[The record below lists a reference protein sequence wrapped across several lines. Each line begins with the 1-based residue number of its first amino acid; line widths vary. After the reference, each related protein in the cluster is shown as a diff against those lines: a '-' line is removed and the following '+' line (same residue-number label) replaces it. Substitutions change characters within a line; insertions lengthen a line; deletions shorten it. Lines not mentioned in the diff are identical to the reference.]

1 LNGFISLLS
10 IIFKLHMKEL
20 IITNK
25 ILNWYDIHKRTL
37 PWRKKTSLKK
47 KQYYTLVSEFML
59 QQTQVVTVI
68 PYFNRF
74 IKNIP
79 DLETL
84 ANFEN
89 RKLIKLWE
97 GLGYYSRV
105 RNLKKAAKIVIKDF
119 NKKLPENFLDLKSL
133 PGIGDYTASAILA
146 IAFNKPFIPL
156 DGNVERVLKRY
167 LYLKKENQIQ
177 KNNLI
182 ESKKIL
188 GTSIRSS
195 DYAQAL
201 MELGAIICK
210 PKKPLCQKCPI
221 SKNCKSLAK
230 QDFVL
235 KKIKKDSKDKYFLL
249 KIYKKNNKYLLV
261 KNRNFNFLK
270 NFNIFP
276 MEELIRPKN
285 FNQNLN
291 FKMSNMN
298 MNIKIKNNKVIKP
311 IPFSYWIDPKKLK
324 NHTLPTFTKKIF
336 TYLENHK

>member
-1 LNGFISLLS
+1 
-10 IIFKLHMKEL
+10 MKDQ

-25 ILNWYDIHKRTL
+25 ILNWYDINKRSL
-37 PWRKKTSLKK
+37 PWRKKTSSKK

-84 ANFEN
+84 ASFEN
-89 RKLIKLWE
+89 RKLIKFWE

-105 RNLKKAAKIVIKDF
+105 RNLKKAAQVIIKDF
-119 NKKLPENFLDLKSL
+119 NKKLPDNFLDLKSL
-133 PGIGDYTASAILA
+133 SGIGDYTASAILA
-146 IAFNKPFIPL
+146 IAFDKPFIPL
-156 DGNVERVLKRY
+156 DGNIERVLKRY

-177 KNNLI
+177 KDNLI
-182 ESKKIL
+182 KSKKVL
-188 GTSIRSS
+188 GTSSRSS

-201 MELGAIICK
+201 MELGALICR
-210 PKKPLCQKCPI
+210 PNNPLCEKCPI
-221 SKNCKSLAK
+221 SKNCKSYAK
-230 QDFVL
+230 QDFIL
-235 KKIKKDSKDKYFLL
+235 NKIKKNNKDKYFLL
-249 KIYKKNNKYLLV
+249 KVYKKNNKYLLV
-261 KNRNFNFLK
+261 KNRSFNFLK

-276 MEELIRPKN
+276 MQELIRPKN

-298 MNIKIKNNKVIKP
+298 MNIEIKNDKMTKP

-324 NHTLPTFTKKIF
+324 NYTLPTFTKKIV

>member
-1 LNGFISLLS
+1 
-10 IIFKLHMKEL
+10 MKDQ

-25 ILNWYDIHKRTL
+25 ILNWYDINKRSL
-37 PWRKKTSLKK
+37 PWRKKTSSKK

-84 ANFEN
+84 ASFEN
-89 RKLIKLWE
+89 RKLIKFWE

-105 RNLKKAAKIVIKDF
+105 RNLKKAAQVIIKDF
-119 NKKLPENFLDLKSL
+119 NKKLPDNFLDLKSL

-146 IAFNKPFIPL
+146 IAFDKPFIPL
-156 DGNVERVLKRY
+156 DGNIERVLKRY

-177 KNNLI
+177 KDNLI
-182 ESKKIL
+182 KSKKVL
-188 GTSIRSS
+188 GTSSRSS
-195 DYAQAL
+195 EYAQAL
-201 MELGAIICK
+201 MELGALICR
-210 PKKPLCQKCPI
+210 PNNPLCEKCPI
-221 SKNCKSLAK
+221 SKNCKSYAK
-230 QDFVL
+230 QDFIL
-235 KKIKKDSKDKYFLL
+235 NKIKKNNKDKYFLL
-249 KIYKKNNKYLLV
+249 KVYKKNNKYLLV
-261 KNRNFNFLK
+261 KNRSFNFLK

-276 MEELIRPKN
+276 MQELIRPKN

-298 MNIKIKNNKVIKP
+298 MNIEIKNDKITKP

-324 NHTLPTFTKKIF
+324 NYTLPTFTKKIV

>member
-1 LNGFISLLS
+1 
-10 IIFKLHMKEL
+10 MKDQ

-25 ILNWYDIHKRTL
+25 ILNWYDINKRSL
-37 PWRKKTSLKK
+37 PWRKKTSSKK

-84 ANFEN
+84 ASFEN
-89 RKLIKLWE
+89 RKLIKFWE

-105 RNLKKAAKIVIKDF
+105 RNLKKTAQVIIKDF
-119 NKKLPENFLDLKSL
+119 NKKLPDNFLDLKSL
-133 PGIGDYTASAILA
+133 PGIGDYTASAISA

-177 KNNLI
+177 KDNLI
-182 ESKKIL
+182 KSKKVL
-188 GTSIRSS
+188 GTSSRSS

-201 MELGAIICK
+201 MELGALICR
-210 PKKPLCQKCPI
+210 PNNPLCEKCPI
-221 SKNCKSLAK
+221 SQNCKSFAK

-235 KKIKKDSKDKYFLL
+235 NKIKKNSKDKYFLL
-249 KIYKKNNKYLLV
+249 KVYKKNNKYLLI

-276 MEELIRPKN
+276 MQELIRPKN

-298 MNIKIKNNKVIKP
+298 MNIEIKNDKMTKP
-311 IPFSYWIDPKKLK
+311 IPLSYWIDPKKLK
-324 NHTLPTFTKKIF
+324 NYTLPTFTKKIV

>member
-1 LNGFISLLS
+1 
-10 IIFKLHMKEL
+10 MKDQ

-25 ILNWYDIHKRTL
+25 ILNWYDINKRSL
-37 PWRKKTSLKK
+37 PWRKKTSSKK
-47 KQYYTLVSEFML
+47 RQYYTLVSEFML

-84 ANFEN
+84 ASFEN
-89 RKLIKLWE
+89 QKLIKLWE

-105 RNLKKAAKIVIKDF
+105 RNLKKAAQVIIKDF
-119 NKKLPENFLDLKSL
+119 NKKLPDNFLDLKTL
-133 PGIGDYTASAILA
+133 PGIGDYTASAISA

-177 KNNLI
+177 KDNLI
-182 ESKKIL
+182 KSKKVL
-188 GTSIRSS
+188 GTSSRSS

-201 MELGAIICK
+201 MELGALICR
-210 PKKPLCQKCPI
+210 PNNPLCEKCPI
-221 SKNCKSLAK
+221 SKNCKSFAK
-230 QDFVL
+230 QDFIL
-235 KKIKKDSKDKYFLL
+235 NKIKKINKDKYFLL
-249 KIYKKNNKYLLV
+249 KVYKKNDKYLLV
-261 KNRNFNFLK
+261 KNKNFNFLK

-276 MEELIRPKN
+276 MQELIRPKN

-298 MNIKIKNNKVIKP
+298 MNIEIKNDKITKP
-311 IPFSYWIDPKKLK
+311 IPFSYWINPKKLK
-324 NHTLPTFTKKIF
+324 KYTLPTFTKKIVK
-336 TYLENHK
+336 YLENHK

>member
-1 LNGFISLLS
+1 
-10 IIFKLHMKEL
+10 MKDQ

-25 ILNWYDIHKRTL
+25 ILNWYDINKRSL
-37 PWRKKTSLKK
+37 PWRKKTSSKK
-47 KQYYTLVSEFML
+47 RQYYTLVSEFML

-84 ANFEN
+84 ASFEN
-89 RKLIKLWE
+89 QKLIKFWE
-97 GLGYYSRV
+97 GLGYYSRA
-105 RNLKKAAKIVIKDF
+105 RNLKKAAQVIIKDF
-119 NKKLPENFLDLKSL
+119 NKKLPDNFLDLKSL
-133 PGIGDYTASAILA
+133 PGIGDYTASAISA

-177 KNNLI
+177 KDNLI
-182 ESKKIL
+182 KSKKVL
-188 GTSIRSS
+188 GTSSRSS

-201 MELGAIICK
+201 MELGALICR
-210 PKKPLCQKCPI
+210 PNNPLCEKCPI
-221 SKNCKSLAK
+221 SKNCKSFAK
-230 QDFVL
+230 QDFIL
-235 KKIKKDSKDKYFLL
+235 NKIKKINKDKYFLL
-249 KIYKKNNKYLLV
+249 KVYKKNDKYLLV
-261 KNRNFNFLK
+261 KNKNFNFLK

-276 MEELIRPKN
+276 MQELIRPKN

-298 MNIKIKNNKVIKP
+298 MNIEIKNDKITKP
-311 IPFSYWIDPKKLK
+311 IPFSYWINPKKLK
-324 NHTLPTFTKKIF
+324 NYTLPTFTKKIVK
-336 TYLENHK
+336 YLENHK

>member
-1 LNGFISLLS
+1 
-10 IIFKLHMKEL
+10 MKDQ

-25 ILNWYDIHKRTL
+25 ILNWYDINKRSL
-37 PWRKKTSLKK
+37 PWRKKTSSKK

-84 ANFEN
+84 ASFEN
-89 RKLIKLWE
+89 RKLIKFWE

-105 RNLKKAAKIVIKDF
+105 RNLKKAAQVIIKDF
-119 NKKLPENFLDLKSL
+119 NKKLPDNFLDLKSL
-133 PGIGDYTASAILA
+133 PGIGDYTASAISA

-177 KNNLI
+177 KDNLI
-182 ESKKIL
+182 KSKKVL
-188 GTSIRSS
+188 GTSSRSS
-195 DYAQAL
+195 EYAQAL
-201 MELGAIICK
+201 MELGALICR
-210 PKKPLCQKCPI
+210 PNNPLCEKCPI
-221 SKNCKSLAK
+221 SKNCKSYAK
-230 QDFVL
+230 QDFIL
-235 KKIKKDSKDKYFLL
+235 NKIKKNNKDKYFLL
-249 KIYKKNNKYLLV
+249 KVYKKNNKYLLV
-261 KNRNFNFLK
+261 KNRSFNFLK

-276 MEELIRPKN
+276 MQELIRPKN

-298 MNIKIKNNKVIKP
+298 MNIEIKNDKLTKP

-324 NHTLPTFTKKIF
+324 NYTLPTFTKKIV